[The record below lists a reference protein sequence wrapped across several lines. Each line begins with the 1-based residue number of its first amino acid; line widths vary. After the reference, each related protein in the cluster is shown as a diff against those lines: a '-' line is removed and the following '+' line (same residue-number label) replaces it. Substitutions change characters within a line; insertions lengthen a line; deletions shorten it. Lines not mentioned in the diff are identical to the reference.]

1 MFTRSGADPRQAAS
15 QGGGRGPLGASPS
28 GGEEGQVRD
37 HDSRHLSDGTIDL
50 ALIQYDTGADSA
62 EALASSPD
70 PCIHHFGVEVEDL
83 DATRAQLEAAGCR
96 VISDRGV
103 VPVKFRDPRRRAGG
117 DRARGPV
124 HNTTSERRS
133 AAMS

>member
-1 MFTRSGADPRQAAS
+1 MPRIVHVALRVRDLERVTRFYETVFGFKRV
-15 QGGGRGPLGASPS
+15 
-28 GGEEGQVRD
+28 EEGQVRD
-37 HDSRHLSDGTIDL
+37 HYSRHLSDGTIDL

-103 VPVKFRDPRRRAGG
+103 VPIKFRDPGG
-117 DRARGPV
+117 VQAEIVPV
-124 HNTTSERRS
+124 GRYKQPD
-133 AAMS
+133 